1 LICFVNTYDVI
12 RMVELHFYNRR
23 KRAQEISAILTKYG
37 FEIVL
42 LDIFQGRVK
51 ERFHRYDTIP
61 APDIVPIVIPDII
74 PKLVPKGIKS
84 KILKQDPN
92 LANLNIYR
100 RFRLAI
106 QELGPVFVKFGQIM
120 STRQESLPAE
130 LIKELKMLN
139 DKVEPVPFGEIKAT
153 IEEYAPIEKSFTY
166 LNEIAFAAASL
177 SQEHEAKL
185 KDGSDVVLK
194 VQRPGIREKVAID
207 LSILKFIASKF
218 DSLYDLNIYN
228 FPGIVEDFSKQ
239 ITSELDFTRDGKN
252 AELLA
257 KNMEGMKGI
266 RIPKIY
272 WEFSGSRLLVMEHM
286 YGVRIDDVVAIKSMH
301 IDTRDVARNG
311 LHAYLKQIFQD
322 GFFHG
327 DPHPGNLL
335 VTQNGDIAFL
345 DFGLVGILRPEKRDL
360 LLRMLTGVLNAD
372 VDELVRVFNE
382 LGMKI
387 KDAWV
392 ESFKDDL
399 YVNLL
404 EGQNIDPDKPDT
416 EAFLAITNTLRK
428 YRLQIPTV
436 AMLMIKVIMM
446 IGDYS
451 LNIYPGF
458 NFLVEVKPYLG
469 EIVKDRIFS
478 LVKKTVYNLP
488 DTTQEVAQMPHS
500 INEASSV
507 LTSGNLVIRLT
518 DHDVDRLG
526 NRIGTA
532 VKSAA
537 NRILIGI
544 VILSGIILYLFF
556 R

>member
-1 LICFVNTYDVI
+1 
-12 RMVELHFYNRR
+12 M
-23 KRAQEISAILTKYG
+23 
-37 FEIVL
+37 L
-42 LDIFQGRVK
+42 LDVFQGRIR
-51 ERFHRYDTIP
+51 ERFHKYDKTP
-61 APDIVPIVIPDII
+61 APEIIPIVIPDII
-74 PKLVPKGIKS
+74 PKLVPRGIKA

-139 DKVEPVPFGEIKAT
+139 DRVEPVPFEEIKAT

-166 LNEIAFAAASL
+166 LNEQPFAAASL

-185 KDGSDVVLK
+185 KDGSEVVLK

-207 LSILKFIASKF
+207 LSILKFIAKKF
-218 DSLYDLNIYN
+218 DTLYDLNIYN
-228 FPGIVEDFSKQ
+228 FPGIVDDFSKQ

-252 AELLA
+252 AELIS

-272 WEFSGSRLLVMEHM
+272 WEFSGSRMLVMEHM
-286 YGVRIDDVVAIKSMH
+286 YGVRIDD
-301 IDTRDVARNG
+301 IDGMKKMGVDARDVARNG
-311 LHAYLKQIFQD
+311 LHAYLKQIFRD

-335 VTQNGDIAFL
+335 VTKSGDIVLL
-345 DFGLVGILRPEKRDL
+345 DFGLVGVLRPEKRDL
-360 LLRMLTGVLNAD
+360 LLRMLTGVLNSD
-372 VDELVRVFNE
+372 VDELVRVFEE

-387 KDAWV
+387 NDAWV
-392 ESFKDDL
+392 ESFKDEL
-399 YVNLL
+399 YVSLL
-404 EGQNIDPDKPDT
+404 EGQTIDPDKPDT
-416 EAFLAITNTLRK
+416 EAFLAITSTLRK
-428 YRLQIPTV
+428 YRLKVPTV

-446 IGDYS
+446 IGDFS
-451 LNIYPGF
+451 LRIYPDF

-469 EIVKDRIFS
+469 EILVGRIVS
-478 LVKKTVYNLP
+478 QVKKTVYNLP
-488 DTTQEVAQMPHS
+488 DTTQEVAKMPRS
-500 INEASSV
+500 VNDVSKV
-507 LTSGNLVIRLT
+507 LTNGNLIVRLT
-518 DHDVDRLG
+518 DGDVDRLG
-526 NRIGTA
+526 NNIGKS

-537 NRILIGI
+537 NRILFGFI
-544 VILSGIILYLFF
+544 ILAGIILYLFF
-556 R
+556 K

>member
-1 LICFVNTYDVI
+1 LVGTHPYS
-12 RMVELHFYNRR
+12 RR

-42 LDIFQGRVK
+42 LDIFQGRIK
-51 ERFHRYDTIP
+51 ERFHRYDTVP
-61 APDIVPIVIPDII
+61 APEIIPIVIPDII
-74 PKLVPKGIKS
+74 PKLVPSRIKA

-92 LANLNIYR
+92 LAHLNIYR

-139 DKVEPVPFGEIKAT
+139 DRVEPVPFEEIRAI

-166 LNEIAFAAASL
+166 LNEKPFAAASL
-177 SQEHEAKL
+177 SQEYEARL

-207 LSILKFIASKF
+207 ISILKFIAHKF

-228 FPGIVEDFSKQ
+228 FPGIVEDFSRQ

-257 KNMEGMKGI
+257 KNMEGMNGI
-266 RIPKIY
+266 RVPKIY

-286 YGVRIDDVVAIKSMH
+286 YGVRIDDVDGMRKMG
-301 IDTRDVARNG
+301 IDTRTVVRNG

-335 VTQNGDIAFL
+335 VTESGDIVLL
-345 DFGLVGILRPEKRDL
+345 DFGLVGVLRPDRRDL
-360 LLRMLTGVLNAD
+360 LLRMLTGILNSD
-372 VDELVRVFNE
+372 VDELVRVFDE

-387 KDAWV
+387 SDAWV
-392 ESFKDDL
+392 ESFKDEL
-399 YVNLL
+399 YVSLL
-404 EGQNIDPDKPDT
+404 EGQNVKPDKPDT
-416 EAFLAITNTLRK
+416 EAFLAITATLRK
-428 YRLQIPTV
+428 YRLKVPTV

-446 IGDYS
+446 IGDFS
-451 LNIYPGF
+451 LKIYPEF
-458 NFLVEVKPYLG
+458 DFIVEVKPYLS
-469 EIVKDRIFS
+469 EIVAVRIVGQ
-478 LVKKTVYNLP
+478 VKKTVYNLP
-488 DTTQEVAQMPHS
+488 DTAQEVSKMPRS
-500 INEASSV
+500 INDVSKIM
-507 LTSGNLVIRLT
+507 TNGNFIVRLSNG
-518 DHDVDRLG
+518 DVDRLG
-526 NRIGTA
+526 NHFSTS

-537 NRILIGI
+537 NRILFGI
-544 VILSGIILYLFF
+544 IVLSGIILYLFF

>member
-1 LICFVNTYDVI
+1 MLVDTHPYS
-12 RMVELHFYNRR
+12 RS

-42 LDIFQGRVK
+42 LDVFQGRIR
-51 ERFHRYDTIP
+51 ERFHRYDKVP
-61 APDIVPIVIPDII
+61 APEIIPIVIPDII
-74 PKLVPKGIKS
+74 PKLMPRGIKA

-139 DKVEPVPFGEIKAT
+139 DRVEPVPFQEIKAT

-166 LNEIAFAAASL
+166 LNEQPFAAASL

-185 KDGSDVVLK
+185 KDGSEVVLK

-207 LSILKFIASKF
+207 LSILKFIAKKF
-218 DSLYDLNIYN
+218 DTLYDLNIYN
-228 FPGIVEDFSKQ
+228 FPGIVDDFSKQ

-252 AELLA
+252 AELIS

-272 WEFSGSRLLVMEHM
+272 WEYSGSRMLVMEHM
-286 YGVRIDDVVAIKSMH
+286 YGVRIDD
-301 IDTRDVARNG
+301 IDGMKKMGVDARDVARNG
-311 LHAYLKQIFQD
+311 LHAYLKQIFRD

-335 VTQNGDIAFL
+335 VTKSGDIVLL
-345 DFGLVGILRPEKRDL
+345 DFGLVGVLRPEKRDL
-360 LLRMLTGVLNAD
+360 LLRMLTGVLNSD
-372 VDELVRVFNE
+372 VDELVRVFEE

-387 KDAWV
+387 NDAWL
-392 ESFKDDL
+392 ESFKDEL
-399 YVNLL
+399 YVSLL
-404 EGQNIDPDKPDT
+404 EGQTIDPDKPDT
-416 EAFLAITNTLRK
+416 EAFLAITGTLRK
-428 YRLQIPTV
+428 YHLKVPTV

-446 IGDYS
+446 IGDFS
-451 LNIYPGF
+451 LRIYPDF

-469 EIVKDRIFS
+469 EIVVGRIVS
-478 LVKKTVYNLP
+478 QVKKTVYNLP
-488 DTTQEVAQMPHS
+488 DTTQEVAKMPRS
-500 INEASSV
+500 VNDVSKV
-507 LTSGNLVIRLT
+507 LTNGNLIVRLT
-518 DHDVDRLG
+518 DGDVDRLG
-526 NRIGTA
+526 NNIGKS

-537 NRILIGI
+537 NRILFGFI
-544 VILSGIILYLFF
+544 ILAGLILYLFF

>member
-1 LICFVNTYDVI
+1 VNINDVT
-12 RMVELHFYNRR
+12 RMVVTHPYSRR

-42 LDIFQGRVK
+42 LDIFQGRIK
-51 ERFHRYDTIP
+51 ESFHRYDTIP
-61 APDIVPIVIPDII
+61 APEIIPIAIPDVI
-74 PKLVPKGIKS
+74 PKLVPKGIKA

-130 LIKELKMLN
+130 LIKELKMLS
-139 DKVEPVPFGEIKAT
+139 DKVEPVSFEEIKAT

-166 LNEIAFAAASL
+166 LNERPFAAASL
-177 SQEHEAKL
+177 SQEYEAKL

-194 VQRPGIREKVAID
+194 VQRPDIREKVAID
-207 LSILKFIASKF
+207 LSILKFIAKKF
-218 DSLYDLNIYN
+218 DALYDLNIYN

-272 WEFSGSRLLVMEHM
+272 WEFSGSRLLVMEHI
-286 YGVRIDDVVAIKSMH
+286 YGVRIDDVVGMKSMG
-301 IDTRDVARNG
+301 IDTQDVARNG

-335 VTQNGDIAFL
+335 VTQNGDIVFL

-387 KDAWV
+387 NDAWI

-404 EGQNIDPDKPDT
+404 EGQNVKIIDPNKPDT

-428 YRLQIPTV
+428 YRLRVPMV

-458 NFLVEVKPYLG
+458 NFLVEVRPYLG
-469 EIVKDRIFS
+469 EIVKDRIVS
-478 LVKKTVYNLP
+478 QVTKIVYNLP
-488 DTTQEVAQMPHS
+488 DTTQEVTRMPHS
-500 INEASSV
+500 VNEASRV
-507 LTSGNLVIRLT
+507 LANGNLIVRLT
-518 DHDVDRLG
+518 DDDVDRLG
-526 NRIGTA
+526 DRIGTA

-537 NRILIGI
+537 NRILLGI
-544 VILSGIILYLFF
+544 VILSGVILYLFF

>member
-1 LICFVNTYDVI
+1 
-12 RMVELHFYNRR
+12 M
-23 KRAQEISAILTKYG
+23 KYG
-37 FEIVL
+37 FEIVI
-42 LDIFQGRVK
+42 LDIFQGQIK

-61 APDIVPIVIPDII
+61 APEIIPITIPEII
-74 PKLVPKGIKS
+74 PKLVPKGIKA

-100 RFRLAI
+100 RFRLAL

-130 LIKELKMLN
+130 LIKELKMLT
-139 DKVEPVPFGEIKAT
+139 DKVEPVPFEDIKAT
-153 IEEYAPIEKSFTY
+153 IEEYAPIEKSFSY
-166 LNEIAFAAASL
+166 LSEHPFAAASL

-185 KDGSDVVLK
+185 KDGTDVVLK
-194 VQRPGIREKVAID
+194 VQRPEIREKVAID
-207 LSILKFIASKF
+207 ISILKFIAKKF

-266 RIPKIY
+266 LIPKIY
-272 WEFSGSRLLVMEHM
+272 WEFSGSRLLVMEHI
-286 YGVRIDDVVAIKSMH
+286 YGVRIDDVVALKSMN
-301 IDTRDVARNG
+301 IDTHYVARNG

-345 DFGLVGILRPEKRDL
+345 DFGLIGILRPEKRDL
-360 LLRMLTGVLNAD
+360 LLRMLNGVLNAD

-387 KDAWV
+387 PDAWI

-404 EGQNIDPDKPDT
+404 EGQNIKIIDPSKPDT

-428 YRLQIPTV
+428 YRLRVPMV

-451 LNIYPGF
+451 LDIWPEF
-458 NFLVEVKPYLG
+458 NFLVEVRPYLG
-469 EIVKDRIFS
+469 EIVKDRIVS
-478 LVKKTVYNLP
+478 QVTKTVYNLP
-488 DTTQEVAQMPHS
+488 DTAQEVARMPHS
-500 INEASSV
+500 VNEASRV
-507 LTSGNLVIRLT
+507 LANGNLIVRLT
-518 DHDVDRLG
+518 DDDVDRLG
-526 NRIGTA
+526 DLIGSA

-537 NRILIGI
+537 NRILLGI
-544 VILSGIILYLFF
+544 IILSGIILYLFF

>member
-1 LICFVNTYDVI
+1 
-12 RMVELHFYNRR
+12 
-23 KRAQEISAILTKYG
+23 
-37 FEIVL
+37 
-42 LDIFQGRVK
+42 
-51 ERFHRYDTIP
+51 
-61 APDIVPIVIPDII
+61 
-74 PKLVPKGIKS
+74 
-84 KILKQDPN
+84 
-92 LANLNIYR
+92 
-100 RFRLAI
+100 
-106 QELGPVFVKFGQIM
+106 
-120 STRQESLPAE
+120 
-130 LIKELKMLN
+130 
-139 DKVEPVPFGEIKAT
+139 
-153 IEEYAPIEKSFTY
+153 
-166 LNEIAFAAASL
+166 
-177 SQEHEAKL
+177 
-185 KDGSDVVLK
+185 
-194 VQRPGIREKVAID
+194 
-207 LSILKFIASKF
+207 
-218 DSLYDLNIYN
+218 
-228 FPGIVEDFSKQ
+228 
-239 ITSELDFTRDGKN
+239 
-252 AELLA
+252 
-257 KNMEGMKGI
+257 
-266 RIPKIY
+266 
-272 WEFSGSRLLVMEHM
+272 
-286 YGVRIDDVVAIKSMH
+286 
-301 IDTRDVARNG
+301 
-311 LHAYLKQIFQD
+311 
-322 GFFHG
+322 
-327 DPHPGNLL
+327 
-335 VTQNGDIAFL
+335 
-345 DFGLVGILRPEKRDL
+345 
-360 LLRMLTGVLNAD
+360 MLTGVLNAD

-399 YVNLL
+399 YINLL

-507 LTSGNLVIRLT
+507 LTSGNLIIRLT

>member
-1 LICFVNTYDVI
+1 
-12 RMVELHFYNRR
+12 
-23 KRAQEISAILTKYG
+23 
-37 FEIVL
+37 
-42 LDIFQGRVK
+42 
-51 ERFHRYDTIP
+51 
-61 APDIVPIVIPDII
+61 
-74 PKLVPKGIKS
+74 
-84 KILKQDPN
+84 
-92 LANLNIYR
+92 
-100 RFRLAI
+100 
-106 QELGPVFVKFGQIM
+106 
-120 STRQESLPAE
+120 
-130 LIKELKMLN
+130 
-139 DKVEPVPFGEIKAT
+139 
-153 IEEYAPIEKSFTY
+153 
-166 LNEIAFAAASL
+166 LNENPFAAASL

-207 LSILKFIASKF
+207 LSILKFIAKKF

-286 YGVRIDDVVAIKSMH
+286 HGVRIDDVVGMRSMG

-335 VTQNGDIAFL
+335 VMQNGDIAFL

-372 VDELVRVFNE
+372 VDELVRVFDE

-387 KDAWV
+387 NDAWV

-428 YRLQIPTV
+428 YRLRIPMV

-469 EIVKDRIFS
+469 EIVKDRIIS
-478 LVKKTVYNLP
+478 QVKKTVYNLP
-488 DTTQEVAQMPHS
+488 DTTQEVVQMPHS
-500 INEASSV
+500 VNEASRV
-507 LTSGNLVIRLT
+507 LTNGNLVIRLT

-526 NRIGTA
+526 NRIGKS

-544 VILSGIILYLFF
+544 IILSGIILYLFF

>member
-1 LICFVNTYDVI
+1 
-12 RMVELHFYNRR
+12 
-23 KRAQEISAILTKYG
+23 
-37 FEIVL
+37 L
-42 LDIFQGRVK
+42 LYSK
-51 ERFHRYDTIP
+51 KKAFH
-61 APDIVPIVIPDII
+61 
-74 PKLVPKGIKS
+74 LV
-84 KILKQDPN
+84 
-92 LANLNIYR
+92 NLN
-100 RFRLAI
+100 
-106 QELGPVFVKFGQIM
+106 
-120 STRQESLPAE
+120 
-130 LIKELKMLN
+130 
-139 DKVEPVPFGEIKAT
+139 
-153 IEEYAPIEKSFTY
+153 
-166 LNEIAFAAASL
+166 
-177 SQEHEAKL
+177 
-185 KDGSDVVLK
+185 VL
-194 VQRPGIREKVAID
+194 QRPDIREKVAID
-207 LSILKFIASKF
+207 LSILKFIAKKF
-218 DSLYDLNIYN
+218 DTLYDLNIYN

-239 ITSELDFTRDGKN
+239 IISELDFTRDGKN

-286 YGVRIDDVVAIKSMH
+286 HGVRIDDVVGMNSMG

-399 YVNLL
+399 YINLL

-507 LTSGNLVIRLT
+507 LTSGNLIIRLT

-526 NRIGTA
+526 NRIGAA

>member
-1 LICFVNTYDVI
+1 MICWLKLIRIVV
-12 RMVELHFYNRR
+12 R

-42 LDIFQGRVK
+42 LDIFQGRIK
-51 ERFHRYDTIP
+51 ERFHRYDTVP
-61 APDIVPIVIPDII
+61 APEIIPIVIPDII
-74 PKLVPKGIKS
+74 PKLVPKGIKA

-139 DKVEPVPFGEIKAT
+139 DRVEPVPFEDIKAT

-166 LNEIAFAAASL
+166 LNEQPFAAASL

-207 LSILKFIASKF
+207 LSILKFIAKKF
-218 DSLYDLNIYN
+218 DTLYDLNIYN

-286 YGVRIDDVVAIKSMH
+286 YGVRIDDVDGMKKMGVDA
-301 IDTRDVARNG
+301 RDVARNG
-311 LHAYLKQIFQD
+311 LHAYLKQIFRD

-335 VTQNGDIAFL
+335 VTQSGDI
-345 DFGLVGILRPEKRDL
+345 
-360 LLRMLTGVLNAD
+360 
-372 VDELVRVFNE
+372 VF
-382 LGMKI
+382 
-387 KDAWV
+387 A
-392 ESFKDDL
+392 
-399 YVNLL
+399 
-404 EGQNIDPDKPDT
+404 
-416 EAFLAITNTLRK
+416 
-428 YRLQIPTV
+428 
-436 AMLMIKVIMM
+436 
-446 IGDYS
+446 
-451 LNIYPGF
+451 
-458 NFLVEVKPYLG
+458 
-469 EIVKDRIFS
+469 
-478 LVKKTVYNLP
+478 
-488 DTTQEVAQMPHS
+488 
-500 INEASSV
+500 
-507 LTSGNLVIRLT
+507 
-518 DHDVDRLG
+518 
-526 NRIGTA
+526 
-532 VKSAA
+532 
-537 NRILIGI
+537 
-544 VILSGIILYLFF
+544 
-556 R
+556 

>member
-1 LICFVNTYDVI
+1 
-12 RMVELHFYNRR
+12 MVKTHLYSRR
-23 KRAQEISAILTKYG
+23 KRAQEISAILAKYG

-42 LDIFQGRVK
+42 LDVFQGRIK

-61 APDIVPIVIPDII
+61 VPEIIPVVIPDII
-74 PKLVPKGIKS
+74 PKLVPKAIKS
-84 KILKQDPN
+84 RILKQDPN

-130 LIKELKMLN
+130 LIKELKMLS
-139 DKVEPVPFGEIKAT
+139 DKVEPVPFEDIRAI
-153 IEEYAPIEKSFTY
+153 IEEYAPIETSFSY
-166 LNEIAFAAASL
+166 LNEQPFAAASL
-177 SQEHEAKL
+177 SQEYEAKL
-185 KDGSDVVLK
+185 KDGSEVVLK
-194 VQRPGIREKVAID
+194 VQRPDIREKVAID
-207 LSILKFIASKF
+207 LSLLKFIAKKF
-218 DSLYDLNIYN
+218 DSLYDLNIFN

-257 KNMEGMKGI
+257 KNMERVKGI

-286 YGVRIDDVVAIKSMH
+286 YGVRIDDVAALKSMG

-335 VTQNGDIAFL
+335 VTQSGDIVFL
-345 DFGLVGILRPEKRDL
+345 DFGLIGILRPEKRDL
-360 LLRMLTGVLNAD
+360 LLRMLTGVLNSD
-372 VDELVRVFNE
+372 VDELIRVFSE

-387 KDAWV
+387 NDAWL

-399 YVNLL
+399 YVSLL
-404 EGQNIDPDKPDT
+404 EGQNTKIIDPSKPDT

-428 YRLQIPTV
+428 YRLRVPMV

-446 IGDYS
+446 VGDYS
-451 LNIYPGF
+451 LGIWPEF
-458 NFLVEVKPYLG
+458 NFLVEVKPYLT
-469 EIVKDRIFS
+469 EIVAERIVGQVS
-478 LVKKTVYNLP
+478 KTVYNLP
-488 DTTQEVAQMPHS
+488 DTAQEVAKMPHS
-500 INEASSV
+500 VNEASRV
-507 LTSGNLVIRLT
+507 LTNGNLVVRLT
-518 DHDVDRLG
+518 DQDVDRLG
-526 NRIGTA
+526 DNVGSS

-537 NRILIGI
+537 NRILLGI
-544 VILSGIILYLFF
+544 IILSGVILYLAF